1 MKLNQDKCHL
11 IVSGHKY
18 EKILASVGQ
27 SIIWETL
34 DKKPFSIIID
44 RILKFNGC
52 VTFICKKAVKKLICI
67 S

>member
-18 EKILASVGQ
+18 ENVFASVGQ
-27 SIIWETL
+27 SIIWETE
-34 DKKPFSIIID
+34 DQ
-44 RILKFNGC
+44 
-52 VTFICKKAVKKLICI
+52 KLIAL